1 MADYS
6 TIVSN
11 LQTALN
17 TAAEGGLIEGYA
29 SSEGNSARL
38 GKGVDQL
45 AAMLR
50 AEGVNE
56 RRSSGGLFRIGRKVN
71 PFC

>member
-6 TIVSN
+6 TAETSV
-11 LQTALN
+11 QTALN
-17 TAAEGGLIEGYA
+17 AAAEGGLIEQYA

-38 GKGVDQL
+38 GKGVDQIKALTKLEGL
-45 AAMLR
+45 AH
-50 AEGVNE
+50 
-56 RRSSGGLFRIGRKVN
+56 RRSNGGFINIGRLVD